1 MAAIDIGSN
10 AARLLINEVRD
21 GDDGEPDFVKLNL
34 VRVPLR
40 LGFDVFE
47 TGTISQARADML
59 IETLK
64 SYRHLLNAYG
74 VHHFTACATS
84 AMRDAHNAVEIL
96 DRAKRETGIEVEV
109 VSGEKEASL
118 IYENHFAETFG
129 KSGSFFYIDVGGG
142 STELTLFNNGRL
154 QAKRSFDI
162 GTIRLLKG
170 MVSSAT
176 WDEMKDYLKE
186 QTKGLRDIRAIG
198 SGGNINK
205 VFSLSR
211 RKEGKPLELEQL
223 RDYHREMGSISVDRR
238 MKLYKL
244 REDRADVIVHALSVY
259 INAMRWSGCDE
270 IHVPKIG
277 LADGLIHHLYDEI
290 ISRTGLAGTDQA

>member
-1 MAAIDIGSN
+1 LLLAAIDIGSN
-10 AARLLINEVRD
+10 AARLLINEVKEDED
-21 GDDGEPDFVKLNL
+21 GVPEFVKINL

-40 LGFDVFE
+40 LGLDVFG
-47 TGTISQARADML
+47 TGMISQVRSDML

-64 SYRHLLNAYG
+64 SFRHLLNAYN
-74 VHHFTACATS
+74 VSHLTACATS
-84 AMRDAHNAVEIL
+84 AMRDAKNSREIIE
-96 DRAKRETGIEVEV
+96 RARRETGIQVEV
-109 VSGEKEASL
+109 ISGEKEAAL

-129 KSGSFFYIDVGGG
+129 RYGAFLYIDVGGG
-142 STELTLFNNGRL
+142 STELTLFSNGRL

-162 GTIRLLKG
+162 GTIRLLKD
-170 MVSSAT
+170 MVSQTT
-176 WDEMKDYLKE
+176 WEEMKEYLKE
-186 QTKGLRDIRAIG
+186 QTKGLKDIKAIG

-211 RKEGKPLELEQL
+211 RKEGKPLELDQL
-223 RDYHREMGSISVDRR
+223 RDYHRELGSIPVEKR

-244 REDRADVIVHALSVY
+244 REDRADVIVHALTVY
-259 INAMRWSGCDE
+259 INAMRWAGCEE

-290 ISRTGLAGTDQA
+290 MARL